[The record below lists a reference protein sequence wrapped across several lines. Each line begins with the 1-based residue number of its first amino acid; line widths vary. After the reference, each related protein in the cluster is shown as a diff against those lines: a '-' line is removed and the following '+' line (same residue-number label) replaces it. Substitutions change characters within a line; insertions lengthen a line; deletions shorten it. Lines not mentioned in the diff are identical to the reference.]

1 MLRAG
6 GTYMTIKEI
15 ETLSGLPRANIRYY
29 EAEGLITPRRAE
41 NGYRDYSQA
50 DADTL
55 LRIKLLRALGLTI
68 EQLKTLACGEAALDA
83 VLAER
88 LQAMQQEQHALG
100 RAEQVAE
107 QLRQAKVDYQTLD
120 AERYLAE
127 LENGMP
133 AALQQDVQPKQHMLW
148 QRFFARYLDVTLY
161 HAFWVTLLPLL
172 GYNLFRNRNGGA
184 MLVQVLSLL
193 TMFFLEPLLLHIFAA
208 TPGKWL
214 FGLRVTDGDDG
225 KLTYEAALNR
235 TAFVFWYGIR
245 LDLPVLRLVRLYK
258 CAEDEQAGKA
268 LPWEADSEQTV
279 CDRHGWRFAAA
290 ALLAIAVMAGAV
302 LGVLLPIGTVH
313 RGDLTVA
320 QFAENYN
327 AIQRQLGSEGI
338 ELDASGCWKAESVFE
353 TSGGT
358 TTYMFRDRYP
368 QFEYET
374 ENGILTAV
382 IYRLESGTGN
392 EVQASPDGNVLSLAL
407 YAFAGAET
415 KYLAF
420 DRALQTA
427 AADLSEHRF
436 SEFQTVVDG
445 VDVSY
450 RCTGIRAELGLLQN
464 SYTLTLRKIGA

>member
-1 MLRAG
+1 
-6 GTYMTIKEI
+6 MTIREI
-15 ETLSGLPRANIRYY
+15 EALSGMTRANIRFY
-29 EAEGLITPRRAE
+29 ESEGLLTPNRME
-41 NGYRDYSQA
+41 NGYRDYTRS
-50 DADTL
+50 DLDTL
-55 LRIKLLRALGLTI
+55 HKIRLLRALGLGIDEIRKLSAGETA
-68 EQLKTLACGEAALDA
+68 LGEAL
-83 VLAER
+83 ESR
-88 LQAMQQEQHALG
+88 LSAMQTEQRTLV
-100 RAEQVAE
+100 RAEEVARAM
-107 QLRQAKVDYQTLD
+107 LRAHADYATLD
-120 AERYLAE
+120 TGRYLAA
-127 LENGMP
+127 LEAG
-133 AALQQDVQPKQHMLW
+133 AQTAVQQDVQPKLHAPW
-148 QRFFARYLDVTLY
+148 RRFFARMIDLLLY
-161 HAFWVTLLPLL
+161 DLTWMVILTSAGLCAAGNRGVTLL
-172 GYNLFRNRNGGA
+172 NDF
-184 MLVQVLSLL
+184 LSLL

>member
-1 MLRAG
+1 
-6 GTYMTIKEI
+6 MTICEI
-15 ETLSGLPRANIRYY
+15 EALSGMTRANIRYY

-392 EVQASPDGNVLSLAL
+392 EVQAIPDGNVLSLAL

-464 SYTLTLRKIGA
+464 SYTLTLWKIGA

>member
-1 MLRAG
+1 
-6 GTYMTIKEI
+6 MTIREI
-15 ETLSGLPRANIRYY
+15 EALSGMTRANIRFY
-29 EAEGLITPRRAE
+29 ESEGLLTPNRME
-41 NGYRDYSQA
+41 NGYRDYTRS
-50 DADTL
+50 DLDTL
-55 LRIKLLRALGLTI
+55 HKIRLLRALGLGIDEIRKLSAGETA
-68 EQLKTLACGEAALDA
+68 LGEAL
-83 VLAER
+83 ESR
-88 LQAMQQEQHALG
+88 LSAMQTEQRTLV
-100 RAEQVAE
+100 RAEEVARAM
-107 QLRQAKVDYQTLD
+107 LRAHADYATLD
-120 AERYLAE
+120 TGRYLAA
-127 LENGMP
+127 LEAG
-133 AALQQDVQPKQHMLW
+133 AQTAVQQDVQPKQHMLW

-450 RCTGIRAELGLLQN
+450 RCTGIRAGLGLLQN

>member
-1 MLRAG
+1 
-6 GTYMTIKEI
+6 MTIKEI

-214 FGLRVTDGDDG
+214 FGLRVTDGDGG

-327 AIQRQLGSEGI
+327 VIQRQLGSEGI

-392 EVQASPDGNVLSLAL
+392 EVQAIPDGNVLSLAL

>member
-1 MLRAG
+1 
-6 GTYMTIKEI
+6 MTIKEI

-214 FGLRVTDGDDG
+214 FGLRVTDGDGG

-268 LPWEADSEQTV
+268 LPWEADPEQTV

-392 EVQASPDGNVLSLAL
+392 EVQAIPDGNVLSLAL

>member
-1 MLRAG
+1 
-6 GTYMTIKEI
+6 MTIKEI

-214 FGLRVTDGDDG
+214 FGLRVTDGDGG

-392 EVQASPDGNVLSLAL
+392 ELQAIPDGNVLSLAL

>member
-1 MLRAG
+1 
-6 GTYMTIKEI
+6 MTIREI
-15 ETLSGLPRANIRYY
+15 EALSGMTRANIRYY

-214 FGLRVTDGDDG
+214 FGLRVTDGDGG

-235 TAFVFWYGIR
+235 TAFVFWYGIW

-392 EVQASPDGNVLSLAL
+392 EVQAIPDGNVLSLAL

>member
-1 MLRAG
+1 
-6 GTYMTIKEI
+6 MTIKEI

-214 FGLRVTDGDDG
+214 FGLRVTDGDGG

-327 AIQRQLGSEGI
+327 TIQRQLGSEGI

-392 EVQASPDGNVLSLAL
+392 EVQAIPDGNVLSLAL

>member
-1 MLRAG
+1 
-6 GTYMTIKEI
+6 MTIKEI

-120 AERYLAE
+120 AERYLVE

-214 FGLRVTDGDDG
+214 FGLRVTDVDGG

-392 EVQASPDGNVLSLAL
+392 EVQAIPDGNVLSLAL

>member
-1 MLRAG
+1 
-6 GTYMTIKEI
+6 MTIKEI

-107 QLRQAKVDYQTLD
+107 QLRQAKEDYQTLD
-120 AERYLAE
+120 AWRYLAE

-214 FGLRVTDGDDG
+214 FGLRVTDGDGG

-235 TAFVFWYGIR
+235 TAFVFWYGIW

-302 LGVLLPIGTVH
+302 LSVLLPIGTVH

-392 EVQASPDGNVLSLAL
+392 EVQAIPDGNVLSLAL

>member
-1 MLRAG
+1 
-6 GTYMTIKEI
+6 MTIKEI

-172 GYNLFRNRNGGA
+172 GCNLFRNRNGGA

-214 FGLRVTDGDDG
+214 FGLRVTDGDGG

-258 CAEDEQAGKA
+258 CAEDEQVGKA

-290 ALLAIAVMAGAV
+290 ALLAIAVMTGAV

-392 EVQASPDGNVLSLAL
+392 EVQAIPDGNVLSLAL

>member
-1 MLRAG
+1 
-6 GTYMTIKEI
+6 MTIREI
-15 ETLSGLPRANIRYY
+15 EALSGMTRANIRFY
-29 EAEGLITPRRAE
+29 ESEGLLTPNRME
-41 NGYRDYSQA
+41 NGYRDYTRS
-50 DADTL
+50 DLDTL
-55 LRIKLLRALGLTI
+55 HKIRLLRALGLGIDEIRKLSAGETA
-68 EQLKTLACGEAALDA
+68 LGEAL
-83 VLAER
+83 ESR
-88 LQAMQQEQHALG
+88 LSAMQTEQRTLV
-100 RAEQVAE
+100 RAEEVARAM
-107 QLRQAKVDYQTLD
+107 LRAHADYATLD
-120 AERYLAE
+120 TGRYLAA
-127 LENGMP
+127 LEAG
-133 AALQQDVQPKQHMLW
+133 AQTAVQQDVQPKQHMLW

-235 TAFVFWYGIR
+235 TAFVFWYRIR

>member
-1 MLRAG
+1 
-6 GTYMTIKEI
+6 MTIKEI

-107 QLRQAKVDYQTLD
+107 QLRQAKVDYQTLA

-161 HAFWVTLLPLL
+161 HAFWVTLLPLP

-214 FGLRVTDGDDG
+214 FGLRVTDGDGG

-245 LDLPVLRLVRLYK
+245 LNLPVLRLVRLYK

-290 ALLAIAVMAGAV
+290 ALLDIAVMAGAV

-392 EVQASPDGNVLSLAL
+392 EVQAIPDGNVLSLAL

>member
-1 MLRAG
+1 
-6 GTYMTIKEI
+6 MTIREI
-15 ETLSGLPRANIRYY
+15 EALSGMTRANIRFY
-29 EAEGLITPRRAE
+29 ESEGLLTPNRME
-41 NGYRDYSQA
+41 NGYRDYTRS
-50 DADTL
+50 DLDTL
-55 LRIKLLRALGLTI
+55 HKIRLLRALGLGIDEIRKLSAGETA
-68 EQLKTLACGEAALDA
+68 LGEAL
-83 VLAER
+83 ESR
-88 LQAMQQEQHALG
+88 LSAMQTEQRTLV
-100 RAEQVAE
+100 RAEEVARAM
-107 QLRQAKVDYQTLD
+107 LRAHADYATLD
-120 AERYLAE
+120 TGRYLAA
-127 LENGMP
+127 LEAG
-133 AALQQDVQPKQHMLW
+133 AQTAVQQDVQPKQHMLW

-374 ENGILTAV
+374 ANGILTAV

>member
-1 MLRAG
+1 
-6 GTYMTIKEI
+6 MTIKEI

-148 QRFFARYLDVTLY
+148 QRFFARSLDVTLY

-214 FGLRVTDGDDG
+214 FGLRVTDGDGG

-235 TAFVFWYGIR
+235 TAFVFWYGIW

-392 EVQASPDGNVLSLAL
+392 EVQAIPDGNVLSLAL

>member
-1 MLRAG
+1 
-6 GTYMTIKEI
+6 MTIKEI

-161 HAFWVTLLPLL
+161 HAFWVVLLPLL
-172 GYNLFRNRNGGA
+172 GYNLFRNRNGGT

-214 FGLRVTDGDDG
+214 FGLRVTDGDGG
-225 KLTYEAALNR
+225 KLTYEAAISR

-313 RGDLTVA
+313 HGDLTVA

-374 ENGILTAV
+374 ENGILTAI

-392 EVQASPDGNVLSLAL
+392 EVQAIPDGNVLSLAL

>member
-1 MLRAG
+1 
-6 GTYMTIKEI
+6 MTIKEI

-29 EAEGLITPRRAE
+29 EAEGLITPRQAE

-88 LQAMQQEQHALG
+88 LQAMQQERHALG

-214 FGLRVTDGDDG
+214 FGLRVTDGDGG

-268 LPWEADSEQTV
+268 LPWEEDSEQTV

-313 RGDLTVA
+313 HGDLTVA

-392 EVQASPDGNVLSLAL
+392 EVQAIPDGNVLSLAL

>member
-1 MLRAG
+1 
-6 GTYMTIKEI
+6 MTIREI
-15 ETLSGLPRANIRYY
+15 EVLSGMTRANIRYY

-148 QRFFARYLDVTLY
+148 QRFFARYLDVALY

>member
-1 MLRAG
+1 
-6 GTYMTIKEI
+6 MTIREI
-15 ETLSGLPRANIRYY
+15 EALSGMTRANIRFY
-29 EAEGLITPRRAE
+29 ESEGLLTPNRME
-41 NGYRDYSQA
+41 NGYRDYTRS
-50 DADTL
+50 DLDTL
-55 LRIKLLRALGLTI
+55 HKIRLLRALGLGIDEIRKLSAGETA
-68 EQLKTLACGEAALDA
+68 LGEAL
-83 VLAER
+83 ESR
-88 LQAMQQEQHALG
+88 LSAIQTEQRTLV
-100 RAEQVAE
+100 RAEEVARAM
-107 QLRQAKVDYQTLD
+107 LRAHADYATLD
-120 AERYLAE
+120 TGRYLAA
-127 LENGMP
+127 LEAG
-133 AALQQDVQPKQHMLW
+133 AQTAVQQDVQPKQHMLW

-279 CDRHGWRFAAA
+279 HDRRGWRFAAA

-302 LGVLLPIGTVH
+302 LSVLLPIGTVH

-450 RCTGIRAELGLLQN
+450 SCTGIRAELGMLQN
-464 SYTLTLRKIGA
+464 SYILTLRKIGA

>member
-1 MLRAG
+1 
-6 GTYMTIKEI
+6 MTIREI
-15 ETLSGLPRANIRYY
+15 EALSGMTRANIRFY
-29 EAEGLITPRRAE
+29 ESEGLLTPNRME
-41 NGYRDYSQA
+41 NGYRDYTRS
-50 DADTL
+50 DLDTL
-55 LRIKLLRALGLTI
+55 HKIRLLRALGLGIDEIRKLSAGETA
-68 EQLKTLACGEAALDA
+68 LGEAL
-83 VLAER
+83 ESR
-88 LQAMQQEQHALG
+88 LSAMQTEQRTLV
-100 RAEQVAE
+100 RAEEVARAM
-107 QLRQAKVDYQTLD
+107 LRAHADYATLD
-120 AERYLAE
+120 TGRYLAA
-127 LENGMP
+127 LEAG
-133 AALQQDVQPKQHMLW
+133 AQTAVQQDVQPKQHMLW

-161 HAFWVTLLPLL
+161 HAFWITLLPLL

-374 ENGILTAV
+374 ENGVLTAV

-392 EVQASPDGNVLSLAL
+392 EVQAIPDGNVLSLAL

>member
-1 MLRAG
+1 
-6 GTYMTIKEI
+6 MTIKEI

-214 FGLRVTDGDDG
+214 FGLRVTDGDGG
-225 KLTYEAALNR
+225 KLTYGAALNR
-235 TAFVFWYGIR
+235 TAFVFWYGIW

-392 EVQASPDGNVLSLAL
+392 EVQAIPDGNVLSLAL

>member
-1 MLRAG
+1 
-6 GTYMTIKEI
+6 MTIREI
-15 ETLSGLPRANIRYY
+15 EALSGMTRANIRFY
-29 EAEGLITPRRAE
+29 ESEGLLTPNRME
-41 NGYRDYSQA
+41 NGYRDYTRS
-50 DADTL
+50 DLDTL
-55 LRIKLLRALGLTI
+55 HKIRLLRALGLGIDEIRKLSAGETA
-68 EQLKTLACGEAALDA
+68 LGEAL
-83 VLAER
+83 ESR
-88 LQAMQQEQHALG
+88 LSAMQEKQRTLM
-100 RAEQVAE
+100 RAEEVARAM
-107 QLRQAKVDYQTLD
+107 LRAHADYATLD
-120 AERYLAE
+120 TGRYLAA
-127 LENGMP
+127 LEAG
-133 AALQQDVQPKQHMLW
+133 AQTAVQQDVQPKQHMLW

-302 LGVLLPIGTVH
+302 LSVLLPIGTVH

-392 EVQASPDGNVLSLAL
+392 EVQAIPDGNVLSLAL

>member
-1 MLRAG
+1 
-6 GTYMTIKEI
+6 MTIKEI

-214 FGLRVTDGDDG
+214 FGLRVTDGDGG

-392 EVQASPDGNVLSLAL
+392 EVQAIPDGNVLSLAL

-464 SYTLTLRKIGA
+464 SYTLTLRKTGVDK

>member
-1 MLRAG
+1 
-6 GTYMTIKEI
+6 MTIKEI

-214 FGLRVTDGDDG
+214 FGLRVTDGDGG

-258 CAEDEQAGKA
+258 CAEDEQVGKA

-290 ALLAIAVMAGAV
+290 ALLAIAVMTGAV

-392 EVQASPDGNVLSLAL
+392 EVQAIPDGNVLSLAL

>member
-1 MLRAG
+1 
-6 GTYMTIKEI
+6 MTIKEI

-68 EQLKTLACGEAALDA
+68 EQLKTLARGEAALDA

-214 FGLRVTDGDDG
+214 FGLRVTDGDGG

-313 RGDLTVA
+313 HGDLTVA

-392 EVQASPDGNVLSLAL
+392 EVQAIPDGNVLSLAL

-464 SYTLTLRKIGA
+464 SYTLTLRKTGVDK

>member
-1 MLRAG
+1 
-6 GTYMTIKEI
+6 MTIKEI

>member
-1 MLRAG
+1 
-6 GTYMTIKEI
+6 MTIKEI

-214 FGLRVTDGDDG
+214 FGLRVTDGDGG

-392 EVQASPDGNVLSLAL
+392 EAQAIPDGNVLSLAL

>member
-1 MLRAG
+1 MILYAQGRRDV
-6 GTYMTIKEI
+6 YDDQ
-15 ETLSGLPRANIRYY
+15 RDR

-392 EVQASPDGNVLSLAL
+392 EVQAIPDGNVLSLAL

>member
-1 MLRAG
+1 
-6 GTYMTIKEI
+6 MTIREI
-15 ETLSGLPRANIRYY
+15 EALSGMTRANIRFY
-29 EAEGLITPRRAE
+29 ESEGLLTPNRME
-41 NGYRDYSQA
+41 NGYRDYTRS
-50 DADTL
+50 DLDTL
-55 LRIKLLRALGLTI
+55 HKIRLLRALGLGIDEIRKLSAGETA
-68 EQLKTLACGEAALDA
+68 LGEAL
-83 VLAER
+83 ESR
-88 LQAMQQEQHALG
+88 LSAMQTEQRTLV
-100 RAEQVAE
+100 RAEEVARAM
-107 QLRQAKVDYQTLD
+107 LRAHADYATLD
-120 AERYLAE
+120 TGRYLAA
-127 LENGMP
+127 LEAG
-133 AALQQDVQPKQHMLW
+133 AQTAVQQDVQPKQHMLW

-464 SYTLTLRKIGA
+464 RYTLTLRKIGA

>member
-1 MLRAG
+1 
-6 GTYMTIKEI
+6 MTIREI
-15 ETLSGLPRANIRYY
+15 EALSSMTRANIRFY
-29 EAEGLITPRRAE
+29 ESEGLLTPNRME
-41 NGYRDYSQA
+41 NGYRDYTRS
-50 DADTL
+50 DLDTL
-55 LRIKLLRALGLTI
+55 HKIRLLRALGLGIDEIRKLSAGETA
-68 EQLKTLACGEAALDA
+68 LGEAL
-83 VLAER
+83 ESR
-88 LQAMQQEQHALG
+88 LSAMQTEQRTLV
-100 RAEQVAE
+100 RAEEVARAM
-107 QLRQAKVDYQTLD
+107 LRAHADYATLD
-120 AERYLAE
+120 TGRYLAA
-127 LENGMP
+127 LEAG
-133 AALQQDVQPKQHMLW
+133 AQTAVQQDVQPKQHMLW

>member
-1 MLRAG
+1 
-6 GTYMTIKEI
+6 MTIKEI

-214 FGLRVTDGDDG
+214 FGLRVTDGDGG

-374 ENGILTAV
+374 ESGILTAV

-392 EVQASPDGNVLSLAL
+392 EVQAIPDGNVLSLAL

>member
-1 MLRAG
+1 
-6 GTYMTIKEI
+6 MTIREI
-15 ETLSGLPRANIRYY
+15 EALSGMTRANIRFY
-29 EAEGLITPRRAE
+29 ESEGLLTPNRME
-41 NGYRDYSQA
+41 NGYRDYTRS
-50 DADTL
+50 DLDTL
-55 LRIKLLRALGLTI
+55 HKIRLLRALGLGIDEIRKLSAGETA
-68 EQLKTLACGEAALDA
+68 LGEAL
-83 VLAER
+83 ESR
-88 LQAMQQEQHALG
+88 LSAMQEEQRTLV
-100 RAEQVAE
+100 RAEEVARAM
-107 QLRQAKVDYQTLD
+107 LRAHADYATLD
-120 AERYLAE
+120 TGRYLAA
-127 LENGMP
+127 LEAG
-133 AALQQDVQPKQHMLW
+133 AQTAVQQDVQPKQHMLW

-161 HAFWVTLLPLL
+161 HAFWVTL

>member
-1 MLRAG
+1 
-6 GTYMTIKEI
+6 MTIREI
-15 ETLSGLPRANIRYY
+15 EALSGMTRANIRFY
-29 EAEGLITPRRAE
+29 ESGGLLTPNRME
-41 NGYRDYSQA
+41 NGYRDYTRS
-50 DADTL
+50 DLDTL
-55 LRIKLLRALGLTI
+55 HKIRLLRALGLGIDEIRKLSAGETA
-68 EQLKTLACGEAALDA
+68 LGEAL
-83 VLAER
+83 ESR
-88 LQAMQQEQHALG
+88 LSAMQTEQRTLV
-100 RAEQVAE
+100 RAEEVARAM
-107 QLRQAKVDYQTLD
+107 LRAHADYATLD
-120 AERYLAE
+120 TGRYLTA
-127 LENGMP
+127 LEAG
-133 AALQQDVQPKQHMLW
+133 AQTAVQQDVQPKQHMLW

>member
-1 MLRAG
+1 MHR
-6 GTYMTIKEI
+6 TIREI
-15 ETLSGLPRANIRYY
+15 EALSGMTRANIRYY

>member
-1 MLRAG
+1 
-6 GTYMTIKEI
+6 MTIKEI

-161 HAFWVTLLPLL
+161 HAFWVTLPPLL

-214 FGLRVTDGDDG
+214 FGLRVTDGDGG

>member
-1 MLRAG
+1 
-6 GTYMTIKEI
+6 MTIREI
-15 ETLSGLPRANIRYY
+15 EALSGMTRANIRYY

-214 FGLRVTDGDDG
+214 FGLRVTDGDGG

-392 EVQASPDGNVLSLAL
+392 EVQAIPDGNVLSLAL

>member
-1 MLRAG
+1 
-6 GTYMTIKEI
+6 MTIKEI

-214 FGLRVTDGDDG
+214 FGLRVTDGDGG

-338 ELDASGCWKAESVFE
+338 ELDASGCWKAESVFV

-392 EVQASPDGNVLSLAL
+392 EVQAIPDGNVLSLAL

>member
-1 MLRAG
+1 
-6 GTYMTIKEI
+6 MTIKEI

-29 EAEGLITPRRAE
+29 EAEGLITPGRAE

-214 FGLRVTDGDDG
+214 FGLRVTDGDGG

-392 EVQASPDGNVLSLAL
+392 EVQAIPDGNVLSLAL

>member
-1 MLRAG
+1 
-6 GTYMTIKEI
+6 MTIKEI

-29 EAEGLITPRRAE
+29 ESEGLITPRRAE

-133 AALQQDVQPKQHMLW
+133 AALQPDVQPKQHMLW

-214 FGLRVTDGDDG
+214 FGLRVTDGDGG

-235 TAFVFWYGIR
+235 TAFVFWYGIW

-392 EVQASPDGNVLSLAL
+392 EVQAIPDGNVLSLAL